1 MCEICKV
8 NKIVNSHFHSLVFFF
23 FLLLVFP
30 FVVFLPLS
38 VFFLSFLPPLVFLP
52 GLLVSISC
60 ISMALGLGRPPF
72 FLNSSKA

>member
-1 MCEICKV
+1 MIKFVFLFLNYEICKV
-8 NKIVNSHFHSLVFFF
+8 NKIVNSHFQSLVFFF
-23 FLLLVFP
+23 FLLLVFPP

-60 ISMALGLGRPPF
+60 ISMALG
-72 FLNSSKA
+72 